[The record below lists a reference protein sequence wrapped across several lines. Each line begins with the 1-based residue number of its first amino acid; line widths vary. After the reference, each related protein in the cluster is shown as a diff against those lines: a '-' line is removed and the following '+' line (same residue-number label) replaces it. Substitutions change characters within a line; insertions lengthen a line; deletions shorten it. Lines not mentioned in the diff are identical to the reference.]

1 MAKKDL
7 KFLKHAIKDKSGRKS
22 KVWYSQGELYGYPK
36 GTVTVY
42 AKEYGSQLPKE
53 LKPENDRDMMTDLIA
68 KDRARITPKS
78 KYYKEV
84 LKLLKK

>member
-1 MAKKDL
+1 MANKDL
-7 KFLKHAIKDKSGRKS
+7 KFLKYAIKDKMGKKS

-36 GTVTVY
+36 GTITVY

-53 LKPENDRDMMTDLIA
+53 LKLENDTDLMTDYFA